1 MSHSVGFLYYYQK
14 QDVYAYVFVNAYWQ
28 DLTIEIPCVPG
39 HLDKCWFQFI
49 NTGLDK
55 GKDVSLYF
63 MSTRYHAGQK
73 LRVKNRSVVMLLCPV
88 A

>member
-1 MSHSVGFLYYYQK
+1 MLNSG
-14 QDVYAYVFVNAYWQ
+14 
-28 DLTIEIPCVPG
+28 G